1 MRSLQ
6 GRRIITLGA
15 VFMALAIFAVPAWAA
30 SLDQDANLLTNPSF
44 EGGTYDQV
52 ADGVTHVPNGWVA
65 WWSTAGGLY
74 KPAYEIEQHPP
85 HVRDGSSAA
94 RYYTAYTNHDA
105 GLYQQVNVTAGTTY
119 RFVAWGFIW
128 STNEP
133 VVDTPSTADSNLR
146 IGIDPKGG
154 TDPFA
159 SSVIWSPAVSARDT
173 YQKFTV
179 EAKAEGNKITVF
191 LRNTTLWPMARNDA
205 FWDDTALRAVSG
217 SGTGAQPTNPPP
229 QSVRAT
235 PDANGRI
242 VHTVGVG
249 DTLSYIAWLY
259 GVPMDQIRRLNNLQG
274 DIVVL
279 GTKLVIQEGYTPT
292 PAPTEEPTIT
302 PTLESTEVAE
312 QPPAGGEAGQPA
324 EAGGVGSI
332 CVMGYADLNAN
343 GIREADETRLAGV
356 TFMINNGAEMVGTYT
371 TDGVNEPYCFNN
383 LPAGTYIVSWT
394 GENLTATNDQTWSVE
409 LTAGSILTREFGI
422 KPIGAEAAAP
432 QAEARQGGL
441 PTWAVALI
449 GAAAVVIFLGGLG
462 TIGYLL
468 LLRRTQI

>member
-1 MRSLQ
+1 MRLSR
-6 GRRIITLGA
+6 GKWIIVSGVML
-15 VFMALAIFAVPAWAA
+15 FALAIFSAPAWAA
-30 SLDQDANLLTNPSF
+30 SVQQDANLLTNPSF

-128 STNEP
+128 STNDP

-159 SSVIWSPAVSARDT
+159 SSVVWSGAVSARDT

-179 EAKAEGNKITVF
+179 EAKAEASKITVF

-217 SGTGAQPTNPPP
+217 SGSGAQATNPPP

-292 PAPTEEPTIT
+292 PAPTVEPTISST
-302 PTLESTEVAE
+302 PEATEIAELPPEEGGAE
-312 QPPAGGEAGQPA
+312 QPA
-324 EAGGVGSI
+324 AGGVGSI
-332 CVMGYADLNAN
+332 CVMGYVDVNGN
-343 GIREADETRLAGV
+343 GIREADEGRLAGV
-356 TFMINNGAEMVGTYT
+356 TFMVNNGTEMVGTYT
-371 TDGVNEPYCFNN
+371 TDGVSEPYCFSN
-383 LPAGTYIVSWT
+383 LPTGTYIISWT
-394 GENLTATNDQTWSVE
+394 GENLTATNNQTWSVE

-422 KPIGAEAAAP
+422 KPIGGAEAAPEAGP
-432 QAEARQGGL
+432 QGGGL

-449 GAAAVVIFLGGLG
+449 GAAGVVIFLGGLG
-462 TIGYLL
+462 VVAYLV

>member
-1 MRSLQ
+1 MRLLR
-6 GRRIITLGA
+6 GKRIIVLGM
-15 VFMALAIFAVPAWAA
+15 VLFALAIFAAPAWAA
-30 SLDQDANLLTNPSF
+30 SVQQDANLLTNPSF

-65 WWSTAGGLY
+65 WWSTASGLY

-128 STNEP
+128 STNDP
-133 VVDTPSTADSNLR
+133 VVGTPSTADSNLR

-159 SSVIWSPAVSARDT
+159 SSVIWSGAVSARDT

-179 EAKAEGNKITVF
+179 EAKAEASKITVF

-217 SGTGAQPTNPPP
+217 SGGGAQATNPPP

-259 GVPMDQIRRLNNLQG
+259 GVPMDQIRQLNNLQG

-292 PAPTEEPTIT
+292 PAPTVEPTVSPT
-302 PTLESTEVAE
+302 PEATEVAE
-312 QPPAGGEAGQPA
+312 QPPEGGGAEQPV
-324 EAGGVGSI
+324 ESGVGSI
-332 CVMGYADLNAN
+332 CVMSYADTNGN
-343 GIREADETRLAGV
+343 GIREADEGRLAGV
-356 TFMINNGAEMVGTYT
+356 TFMVNNGTEMVGTYT
-371 TDGVNEPYCFNN
+371 TDGVSEPYCFSN
-383 LPAGTYIVSWT
+383 LPVGTYIISWT

-422 KPIGAEAAAP
+422 KPIGGVEAAP
-432 QAEARQGGL
+432 EARPQGGGL

-449 GAAAVVIFLGGLG
+449 GAAGVVIFLGGLG
-462 TIGYLL
+462 VVAYLL